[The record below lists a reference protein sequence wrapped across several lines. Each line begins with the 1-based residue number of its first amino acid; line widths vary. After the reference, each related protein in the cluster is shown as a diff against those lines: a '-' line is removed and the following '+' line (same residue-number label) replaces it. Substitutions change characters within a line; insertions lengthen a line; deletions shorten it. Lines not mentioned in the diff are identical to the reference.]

1 MMDWNYEL
9 QNGRYLISMENGK
22 KYFMKVTEVDNL
34 QKQLKISEFE
44 AIEMWLEDNG
54 YLVNKEQ
61 EALCKQ
67 AKDNGSAK
75 GKGAKTEKP
84 IKKTQKERVAKA
96 QPEKEYIVGIIAEFL
111 EDISG
116 ISNLNIENKAKLIT
130 FTYKNEDYKLDLT
143 QKRKAKSE
151 K

>member
-1 MMDWNYEL
+1 MMDWDYEL

-22 KYFMKVTEVDNL
+22 KYFMEVAKVDSL

-54 YLVNKEQ
+54 YLVNEEQ
-61 EALCKQ
+61 NALDMK
-67 AKDNGSAK
+67 AK
-75 GKGAKTEKP
+75 GNKVKLTTSTEKP
-84 IKKTQKERVAKA
+84 KAKTQRERTQKE

-111 EDISG
+111 EDITD

-130 FTYKNEDYKLDLT
+130 FDYKGASYKLDLV
-143 QKRKAKSE
+143 QKRKSKVKE
-151 K
+151 

>member
-22 KYFMKVTEVDNL
+22 KYFMKVAEVDNL

-54 YLVNKEQ
+54 YLENEEQ

-84 IKKTQKERVAKA
+84 VKKTPKERTQKDN
-96 QPEKEYIVGIIAEFL
+96 PTKELIISTIANAL
-111 EDISG
+111 QNLD

-130 FTYKNEDYKLDLT
+130 FTLGNEDFKVDLT
-143 QKRKAKSE
+143 QKRKAKAE